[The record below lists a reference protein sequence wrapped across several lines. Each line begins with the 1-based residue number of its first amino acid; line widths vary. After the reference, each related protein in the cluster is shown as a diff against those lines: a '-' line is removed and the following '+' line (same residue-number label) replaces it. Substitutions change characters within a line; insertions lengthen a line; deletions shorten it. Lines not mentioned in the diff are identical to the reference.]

1 MTHEEWAALYPGRK
15 FWSPAILGTRQ
26 DYVWEVG
33 TRIAGWMRVVF
44 GQRSQFL
51 DILVHPTHEAYVQ
64 RMVRW
69 ALLQMSVKVPVVI
82 DVRDYQGPVHV
93 AVEAAGFQPRKPYT
107 VWVRQLA
114 ARVAEPSLAA
124 ARVPAQGAV

>member
-1 MTHEEWAALYPGRK
+1 
-15 FWSPAILGTRQ
+15 
-26 DYVWEVG
+26 
-33 TRIAGWMRVVF
+33 MRLVF

-51 DILVHPTHEAYVQ
+51 DILVHPTHEANLQ
-64 RMVRW
+64 RMLRW

-82 DVRDYQGPVHV
+82 DVRDYQVPLLS
-93 AVEAAGFQPRKPYT
+93 ALEAAGFEPRKRYT

-114 ARVAEPSLAA
+114 ARVAEPKLAA

>member
-15 FWSPAILGTRQ
+15 LWTPAILGTRQ
-26 DYVWEVG
+26 DYVWEMG

-51 DILVHPTHEAYVQ
+51 DLLVHPSHEGYAE

-69 ALLQMSVKVPVVI
+69 ALMQMSTKVPVVI
-82 DVRDYQGPVHV
+82 DVRDYEA
-93 AVEAAGFQPRKPYT
+93 AVRGALESAGFQPHEPYS

-114 ARVAEPSLAA
+114 ARVAEPKLAA
-124 ARVPAQGAV
+124 ARAPA